1 MYSAEQYDRNSS
13 VTLVCLTVDVT
24 VIVCC
29 YFDVDIVYVVIL
41 NLAYFILFSHM
52 IFDILMLTI
61 I

>member
-1 MYSAEQYDRNSS
+1 M
-13 VTLVCLTVDVT
+13 
-24 VIVCC
+24 IVC

-41 NLAYFILFSHM
+41 NLAYFTLFSHM